1 MTHIAMIL
9 PSLEAIGG
17 AERQAVLLAKALAA
31 RGMQVTVICLAG
43 EPNATTRELEAS
55 RVGWLSLGM
64 RKAWVDPRG
73 WLRYLDW
80 AAANSPQI
88 VHTHLPHATWFARC
102 IRLFSPVRVQID
114 TIHTS
119 HTGGAL
125 RRLTYRLTHR
135 LTSRVTCVSAAV
147 AAAASSAHLASP
159 KDMEVLPNGVLLPQ
173 LPAFGDPAPSASFL
187 WLAVGRLAQVK
198 DYPTLLRAF
207 ARLPSGP
214 RLTIAGSG
222 PAKQSLL
229 RLATEL
235 GIASRVHFAGFQPDI
250 QPFLLAAD
258 AFVLSSLWEG
268 LPVSVLEA
276 SAAALPCVV
285 TDGPGSREAIL
296 SGETGI
302 LSPVGD
308 PAALA
313 AAMSEIMTM
322 PLWQRRD
329 MGLRAR
335 KFVEERY
342 SLPAIVDRWQ
352 QLYSQLLTAHP
363 RPTRM
368 G

>member
-1 MTHIAMIL
+1 MTHLAMIL
-9 PSLEAIGG
+9 PSLDAIGG

-43 EPNATTRELEAS
+43 EPNATTRDLDAS

-64 RKAWVDPRG
+64 RKAWIDPRG
-73 WLRYLDW
+73 WSRYLEW
-80 AAANSPQI
+80 QTANSPQI

-114 TIHTS
+114 TIHTT
-119 HTGGAL
+119 HAGGAA

-147 AAAASSAHLASP
+147 LKSAISDRLAP
-159 KDMEVLPNGVLLPQ
+159 EKDLEVVPNGVAL
-173 LPAFGDPAPSASFL
+173 APVSGSPTAPVSFL
-187 WLAVGRLAQVK
+187 WLAVGRLAPVK

-207 ARLPSGP
+207 ARLPAEP

-222 PAKQSLL
+222 PGEQSL
-229 RLATEL
+229 RHLAAEL
-235 GIASRVHFAGFQPDI
+235 GVASRVHFAGFQPDI

-285 TDGPGSREAIL
+285 TDGAGTREAIL
-296 SGETGI
+296 PSETGF
-302 LSPVGD
+302 LTPVGD
-308 PAALA
+308 PVALA

-322 PLWQRRD
+322 TPWQRRE

-335 KFVEERY
+335 QFVEERY
-342 SLPAIVDRWQ
+342 SLPAIADRWQ
-352 QLYSQLLTAHP
+352 ELYSRLLTKHP
-363 RPTRM
+363 QPSRM